1 MPSFPPNPPLR
12 SGLDAQLNFLTD
24 LTRRSCDSMRK
35 LSELN
40 LQFVQQMMQDAAD
53 SSRNMLNCTDV
64 CALAAAAAQAR
75 QPLSEHL
82 RHYQQQLLHIL
93 SGVQLE
99 LTRSAEALVP
109 EASRYTAAMAE
120 SMLRDTAQAGAA
132 FAGAA
137 RDAAQGPDGHGGHGG
152 NGTRYTPRQPQG

>member
-1 MPSFPPNPPLR
+1 MPSFPTNPPLR

-40 LQFVQQMMQDAAD
+40 LQFVQQVMQDTAD
-53 SSRNMLNCTDV
+53 TSRNMLNCTDV
-64 CALAAAAAQAR
+64 FALAAAAAQAS
-75 QPLSEHL
+75 QPASEHL
-82 RHYQQQLLHIL
+82 RHYQQQLLNVL

-99 LTRSAEALVP
+99 LTRSAEAFVP

-120 SMLRDTAQAGAA
+120 SMLRETAQQ
-132 FAGAA
+132 AGAA
-137 RDAAQGPDGHGGHGG
+137 RDGRDTHSG
-152 NGTRYTPRQPQG
+152 NGARYTPRQP

>member
-1 MPSFPPNPPLR
+1 MPSFPTNPPLR

-40 LQFVQQMMQDAAD
+40 LQFAQQVMQDTAD
-53 SSRNMLNCTDV
+53 TSRNMLNCTDV
-64 CALAAAAAQAR
+64 FALAAAAAQASA
-75 QPLSEHL
+75 PASEHL
-82 RHYQQQLLHIL
+82 RQYQQQLLSVL

-99 LTRSAEALVP
+99 MTRSAEALVP

-132 FAGAA
+132 
-137 RDAAQGPDGHGGHGG
+137 RDSAQSHGG
-152 NGTRYTPRQPQG
+152 NGARYTPRQPQG